1 MRTRLALCAGALVL
15 FSIGTQAGPTAAQD
29 ALLAARRG
37 LVEDF
42 AQVVAGTQV
51 CPSYQPNATLLGL
64 LALRYGLRF
73 EDPVVKA
80 RLEERAAF
88 HAARIKGRSEEDIC
102 AALLRLFGP
111 EGSNVKNLVRAAP

>member
-1 MRTRLALCAGALVL
+1 MRLAVRTGALVL
-15 FSIGTQAGPTAAQD
+15 SIGAGAGSAVAQD

-51 CPSYQPNATLLGL
+51 CPRYQPNATLLGL

-73 EDPVVKA
+73 DDPVVEA

-88 HAARIKGRSEEDIC
+88 HAARIKGRSEADIC